1 MHVCSA
7 LPEQPVA
14 AGCPESSGGSCR
26 RRGILLTLLLLFP
39 FAPVPAIAE
48 DGDSAS
54 PFVLTS
60 ASVREVEAV
69 YRLDAVARL
78 RLTPPVRE
86 ALNNGVDLTIIWEI
100 GIDRHNEWWLDSD
113 VAYIGQRYRLSF
125 HELSLQYVV
134 TNLNTGQQRSYI
146 SLRAALDRIGT
157 LLGFPLIDRVLVDDG
172 RQYNGHVR
180 VRLQHDEL
188 PLPLRAIALFSGAWS
203 LESEWY
209 QWSFE

>member
-1 MHVCSA
+1 M
-7 LPEQPVA
+7 
-14 AGCPESSGGSCR
+14 
-26 RRGILLTLLLLFP
+26 LLTLLLLALAT
-39 FAPVPAIAE
+39 APVPAIAQ
-48 DGDSAS
+48 DSDAVA
-54 PFVLTS
+54 PFVLS
-60 ASVREVEAV
+60 NVSVRAVEAV

-86 ALNNGVDLTIIWEI
+86 ALDNGVDLTITWEI
-100 GIDRHNEWWLDSD
+100 GIERQNDWWLDTD
-113 VAYIGQRYRLSF
+113 VAYITQRYRLTF

-134 TNLNTGQQRSYI
+134 TNLNTGQQRSYT

-188 PLPLRAIALFSGAWS
+188 PLPLRAIALFSGAWG

-209 QWSFE
+209 RWSFE